1 MDTKQINDRTE
12 PAYLQLY
19 RRLRDDV
26 IGGVYPFGSRLPS
39 KRVLAAES
47 ALSLVTVEHAL
58 ALLCDEGYVTAR
70 PRSGYFAQFRP
81 GDVFAAAPQYA
92 APQSFPVHERQD
104 ASAFPVSVL
113 TKTMRR
119 VMSDLGDG
127 ILARSPGAGL
137 PELRQAICRYLARSR
152 GIHVQPAQIVVGS
165 GAEFLYG
172 RIVELL
178 GRAHVWALESP
189 SYKQIRRVYEACD
202 VQVEMLPLGRDGVDS
217 RALASSRADVLHVT
231 PYRSYPSG
239 VTASASKRHEYLQWA
254 REGRYLIEDDFESE
268 FSVSRK
274 AEETLFAHAV
284 RDNVLYLNTFSK
296 TVSSSIRVGYMALP
310 QSLVPQYEE
319 RLGFYACTVPTFMQY
334 VLAQLLDNGDFERH
348 INRVRRQKRRE
359 AEN

>member
-1 MDTKQINDRTE
+1 MNNTVQKERTE

-26 IGGVYPFGSRLPS
+26 IGGVYAYGARLPS
-39 KRVLAAES
+39 KRVLAEQTG
-47 ALSLVTVEHAL
+47 LSLVTVEHAL
-58 ALLCDEGYVTAR
+58 ALLCDEGYAVAR
-70 PRSGYFAQFRP
+70 ERSGCFVLFRP
-81 GDVFAAAPQYA
+81 GDPFAAPP
-92 APQSFPVHERQD
+92 PQSAPRPYPVHERED
-104 ASAFPVSVL
+104 ASEFPVSVL

-127 ILARSPGAGL
+127 ILSRAPGAGL
-137 PELRQAICRYLARSR
+137 WELRQAIAGYLARSR
-152 GIHVQPAQIVVGS
+152 GMHVRPEQIVIGS
-165 GAEFLYG
+165 GSEFLYS

-178 GRAHVWALESP
+178 GRERIWAIEMP

-202 VQVEMLPLGRDGVDS
+202 VQVEMLPLGHDGVDS
-217 RALASSRADVLHVT
+217 RALIASRADVLHVT

-274 AEETLFAHAV
+274 SEETLFAHAV

-296 TVSSSIRVGYMALP
+296 TVSPSVRVGYMVLP
-310 QSLVPQYEE
+310 LPLVPLYEE

-348 INRVRRQKRRE
+348 INRERRRKRRE
-359 AEN
+359 AE